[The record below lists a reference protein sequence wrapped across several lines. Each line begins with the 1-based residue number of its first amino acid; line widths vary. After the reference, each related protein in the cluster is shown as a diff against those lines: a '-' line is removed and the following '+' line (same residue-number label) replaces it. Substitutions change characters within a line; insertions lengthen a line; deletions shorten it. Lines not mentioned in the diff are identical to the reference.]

1 MSDDFVNKITLNYL
15 ISSQQLNK
23 LNKKIKQKEEDKLKS
38 DKEIY
43 KDQINELFTKCL
55 NDDFPDDI
63 LQEVNQSFT
72 YFIEKS
78 IYYLKIKADSLV
90 GDKECSAECSADN
103 EESIKEAIDEAQAI
117 EDDEG
122 SIDDE
127 EDEDDEESIKE
138 AIEEEEGYGEEAIED
153 ESSEDEEES
162 TQAIEEKRPQK
173 VFKKAGKSVHSE
185 GVDNIQHLPL
195 DWFTK
200 VRCNYKQ
207 NQIISGK
214 KDDMLNSSN
223 YNNSKKKKYN

>member
-15 ISSQQLNK
+15 ISSQQLHK

-90 GDKECSAECSADN
+90 GDKECSAECSAN
-103 EESIKEAIDEAQAI
+103 AQEEEAASEAEEDEEEDEAQK
-117 EDDEG
+117 
-122 SIDDE
+122 DE
-127 EDEDDEESIKE
+127 EADEE
-138 AIEEEEGYGEEAIED
+138 ADDEEEGYKDDDEDDGYGEEEAREESDED
-153 ESSEDEEES
+153 E
-162 TQAIEEKRPQK
+162 IEEKKPQK
-173 VFKKAGKSVHSE
+173 VFKKASKPIHSE
-185 GVDNIQHLPL
+185 GVDNIQNLPL

-207 NQIISGK
+207 NKIISGK

>member
-1 MSDDFVNKITLNYL
+1 MSDDFVNQITLNYL

-55 NDDFPDDI
+55 NDEFPDNI
-63 LQEVNQSFT
+63 LQEVKHSFA
-72 YFIEKS
+72 YFVEKS
-78 IYYLKIKADSLV
+78 IYYLKIKADNLANN
-90 GDKECSAECSADN
+90 KECSAECSANDEL
-103 EESIKEAIDEAQAI
+103 EEEAASEAEEEEEEDEAQK
-117 EDDEG
+117 
-122 SIDDE
+122 DE
-127 EDEDDEESIKE
+127 EAD
-138 AIEEEEGYGEEAIED
+138 EEEEGYKDDDEDDGYGEESA
-153 ESSEDEEES
+153 
-162 TQAIEEKRPQK
+162 QAIEESDEDEIEEKKPQK
-173 VFKKAGKSVHSE
+173 VFKKASKPIHSE
-185 GVDNIQHLPL
+185 GVDNIQNLPL

-207 NQIISGK
+207 NKIISGK

>member
-1 MSDDFVNKITLNYL
+1 MSEDFVNQITLNYL

-43 KDQINELFTKCL
+43 KDQISELFTKCL
-55 NDDFPDDI
+55 NDDLPDDI
-63 LQEVNQSFT
+63 LQEVKNSFS

-78 IYYLKIKADSLV
+78 IYYLKIKADNLANN
-90 GDKECSAECSADN
+90 KECSAECSAN
-103 EESIKEAIDEAQAI
+103 AQEEESIEDE
-117 EDDEG
+117 EDVEQEE
-122 SIDDE
+122 DE
-127 EDEDDEESIKE
+127 EDE
-138 AIEEEEGYGEEAIED
+138 ED
-153 ESSEDEEES
+153 VESSEDEES
-162 TQAIEEKRPQK
+162 VQAIEGYKEEEAQAIESSEEEEAIEQIAEKRPQK
-173 VFKKAGKSVHSE
+173 VFKKASKPIHSE
-185 GVDNIQHLPL
+185 GVDNIQNLPL

-207 NQIISGK
+207 NKIISGK

>member
-1 MSDDFVNKITLNYL
+1 MSDDLVNQITLNYL

-55 NDDFPDDI
+55 NDDYPDNI
-63 LQEVNQSFT
+63 LQEVKHSFA

-78 IYYLKIKADSLV
+78 IYYLKIKADNLV
-90 GDKECSAECSADN
+90 NNKECSAECSAQEV
-103 EESIKEAIDEAQAI
+103 EEASDEEASDEEDVESAQAI
-117 EDDEG
+117 EGYKDDVEEEE
-122 SIDDE
+122 DEEE
-127 EDEDDEESIKE
+127 EDEDEE
-138 AIEEEEGYGEEAIED
+138 AIEEM
-153 ESSEDEEES
+153 
-162 TQAIEEKRPQK
+162 QNQIEEKKPQR
-173 VFKKAGKSVHSE
+173 VFKKASKPIHSE
-185 GVDNIQHLPL
+185 GVDNIQNLPL

-207 NQIISGK
+207 NKIISGK
-214 KDDMLNSSN
+214 KDDVLNSSN

>member
-1 MSDDFVNKITLNYL
+1 MSEDFVNQITLNYL

-43 KDQINELFTKCL
+43 KDQISELFTKCL
-55 NDDFPDDI
+55 NDDLPDDI
-63 LQEVNQSFT
+63 LQEVKNSFS

-78 IYYLKIKADSLV
+78 IYYLKIKADNLANN
-90 GDKECSAECSADN
+90 KECSAECSAN
-103 EESIKEAIDEAQAI
+103 AQEEEASGEEEDE
-117 EDDEG
+117 EDVEQEE
-122 SIDDE
+122 DE
-127 EDEDDEESIKE
+127 EDE
-138 AIEEEEGYGEEAIED
+138 ED
-153 ESSEDEEES
+153 VESSEDEES
-162 TQAIEEKRPQK
+162 VQAIEGYKEEEEEEEEEEAIEEEKKPQK
-173 VFKKAGKSVHSE
+173 VFKKASKPIHSE
-185 GVDNIQHLPL
+185 GVDNIQNLPL

-207 NQIISGK
+207 NKIISGK

>member
-1 MSDDFVNKITLNYL
+1 MSDDFVNQITLNYL

-55 NDDFPDDI
+55 NDDFPDNI
-63 LQEVNQSFT
+63 LQEVKHSFG
-72 YFIEKS
+72 YFVEKS
-78 IYYLKIKADSLV
+78 IYYLKIKADNLAN
-90 GDKECSAECSADN
+90 DKECSAECSAN
-103 EESIKEAIDEAQAI
+103 DEL

-122 SIDDE
+122 E
-127 EDEDDEESIKE
+127 AEGE
-138 AIEEEEGYGEEAIED
+138 AIEDAEGYGEDEREED
-153 ESSEDEEES
+153 EEGYKDVEEESSEEEEARE
-162 TQAIEEKRPQK
+162 QIEEKKPQK
-173 VFKKAGKSVHSE
+173 VFKKAGKPIHSE

>member
-1 MSDDFVNKITLNYL
+1 MSDDFVNQITLNYL

-23 LNKKIKQKEEDKLKS
+23 LNKKIKQKEVDKLKS

-55 NDDFPDDI
+55 NDEFPNDI
-63 LQEVNQSFT
+63 LQEVKHSFA
-72 YFIEKS
+72 YFVEKS
-78 IYYLKIKADSLV
+78 IYYLKIKADNLANN
-90 GDKECSAECSADN
+90 KECSEECSAN
-103 EESIKEAIDEAQAI
+103 AQEQEEASEEEQ
-117 EDDEG
+117 EEQEEEQEEQEEEQEEQ
-122 SIDDE
+122 E
-127 EDEDDEESIKE
+127 ED
-138 AIEEEEGYGEEAIED
+138 EEEGYKDVEE
-153 ESSEDEEES
+153 ESSEEEEARE
-162 TQAIEEKRPQK
+162 QIEEKKPQK
-173 VFKKAGKSVHSE
+173 VFKKAGKPIHSE